1 MKEKFLENQFLVL
14 YLIPFILGSLTVFSF
29 QPFNLTFINFFIL
42 PICFYLITFINKKSK
57 STYRKKPYRKN
68 LFFFGSSFGF
78 GFYLS
83 GIHWITYSLTFDD
96 SFKFLIPVSLL
107 LIPLFLSLFFSMI
120 TLVIGPYLKLNLQ
133 SIFLF
138 SGSIAFSDY
147 IRSKIFTGFPWNLW
161 SYSFSS
167 STEILQ
173 ILNLLGL
180 FAFNL
185 IIISF
190 FMAPTVLFL
199 KIKLNKKIFS
209 LISLSI
215 IFFSFY
221 IYGNYSINQN
231 LKMVGSI
238 PNKYNI
244 KVISPNF
251 ELEYNIPNEKIIKR
265 LEKLIRYSAPEKNYK
280 TLFVWP
286 EGVFSGYSFSQILQ
300 FKKMF
305 NDNFDKNHLI
315 LFGVNRLD
323 LESKNFFNSAIII
336 NNKMEILQEYKKQ
349 KLVPFGEFLPF
360 EVILKKLGLKKI
372 TEGYGS
378 FLAGKDQGNL
388 IFNKLNILVLIC
400 YEIIFTEL
408 PQSSHENTNLIVNI
422 SEDGWFGNSIG
433 PYQHFAKGVFRA
445 IENNVYV
452 IRSANKGVTAII
464 NNKGEIVKKLKP
476 REAGN
481 IEYQVPL
488 FKSKNKNRNDLIFF
502 VLLITYIFIFN
513 FYKEK

>member
-1 MKEKFLENQFLVL
+1 MKEKFLENQFLIL

-29 QPFNLTFINFFIL
+29 QPFNFTIINFFIL

-57 STYRKKPYRKN
+57 STYRNKPYRKN

-78 GFYLS
+78 GYYLS
-83 GIHWITYSLTFDD
+83 GIHWIAYSLTFDD

-190 FMAPTVLFL
+190 FMAPTILFL

-209 LISLSI
+209 LIFLSI

-221 IYGNYSINQN
+221 IYGNFSINQN
-231 LKMVGSI
+231 LKIIDPI

-244 KVISPNF
+244 KVVSPNF
-251 ELEYNIPNEKIIKR
+251 ELEYNIPNE
-265 LEKLIRYSAPEKNYK
+265 
-280 TLFVWP
+280 
-286 EGVFSGYSFSQILQ
+286 
-300 FKKMF
+300 
-305 NDNFDKNHLI
+305 D
-315 LFGVNRLD
+315 
-323 LESKNFFNSAIII
+323 
-336 NNKMEILQEYKKQ
+336 
-349 KLVPFGEFLPF
+349 
-360 EVILKKLGLKKI
+360 
-372 TEGYGS
+372 
-378 FLAGKDQGNL
+378 
-388 IFNKLNILVLIC
+388 
-400 YEIIFTEL
+400 
-408 PQSSHENTNLIVNI
+408 
-422 SEDGWFGNSIG
+422 
-433 PYQHFAKGVFRA
+433 
-445 IENNVYV
+445 
-452 IRSANKGVTAII
+452 
-464 NNKGEIVKKLKP
+464 
-476 REAGN
+476 
-481 IEYQVPL
+481 
-488 FKSKNKNRNDLIFF
+488 
-502 VLLITYIFIFN
+502 
-513 FYKEK
+513 